1 MSGGGDGLSRFGVLG
16 DAFGDR
22 LVGVFVGDLFDPLL
36 GVLFGLCEFFLFSFC
51 TLFSLSRSLLTF
63 FSGDLSFFFSVV
75 SSLGF
80 FFFGFPGFSPARTRL
95 TASDVSTYEKEVKN
109 VSTCRDKKNWG
120 LYSI

>member
-1 MSGGGDGLSRFGVLG
+1 MISGVGEGLPRFGVFG
-16 DAFGDR
+16 EAFGDR
-22 LVGVFVGDLFDPLL
+22 LVGVFVGDLLETLF

-63 FSGDLSFFFSVV
+63 FSGDRSFFFSVV

-95 TASDVSTYEKEVKN
+95 TASDVST
-109 VSTCRDKKNWG
+109 
-120 LYSI
+120 

>member
-1 MSGGGDGLSRFGVLG
+1 MSGGGEGLSRFGVFG

-63 FSGDLSFFFSVV
+63 FSGDRSFFFSVV

-95 TASDVSTYEKEVKN
+95 TASDVST
-109 VSTCRDKKNWG
+109 
-120 LYSI
+120 